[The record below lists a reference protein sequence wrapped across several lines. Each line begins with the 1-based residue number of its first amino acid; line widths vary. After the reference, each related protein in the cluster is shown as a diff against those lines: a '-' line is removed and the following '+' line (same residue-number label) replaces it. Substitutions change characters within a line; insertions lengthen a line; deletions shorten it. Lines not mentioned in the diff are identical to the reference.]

1 MSASSD
7 PKWWNNFPSMTQT
20 IVKATHTIRS
30 QIEHGQGQ
38 AETED
43 LPHTSTY
50 AAEAQ
55 VLPDSSMD
63 DVSPSAQPQPE
74 PVPESEIPTAQVVD
88 VAESATQAEAVPI
101 PATQPPP
108 QASPSKV
115 AEQATPLS
123 AEELSTAA
131 ALTALG
137 IPPSAPASAPTSV
150 PASGPPEASSSRVIL
165 RSPPST
171 DWALKD
177 ALRGTA
183 AQFYRGPLSPN
194 EVLSLLK
201 TTISKNGRL
210 GLTGARA
217 GYLAYFHFL
226 GPDKVPEGRNRDNRA
241 GRPKASSAS
250 SSSAKDLARET
261 WQCRVCHTHLHVPRD
276 QISNLGTHLYGIK
289 SRPQRGCL
297 EVRGYDPVEAIPPP
311 ERDSTGNIIR
321 LQAGKPLTVRAKPR
335 KVSDEMSIDD
345 PPAPASAS
353 APAPAQGPAPAEVPV
368 LAPVLAPASAP
379 APAQAPAPV
388 PTLTPAPAPEAGP
401 SVP

>member
-43 LPHTSTY
+43 PPHTSTS

-63 DVSPSAQPQPE
+63 DISPAAQPQPE
-74 PVPESEIPTAQVVD
+74 SVPKSEAPPLHAVE
-88 VAESATQAEAVPI
+88 VAESATQAEALPV

-108 QASPSKV
+108 SASPSKV
-115 AEQATPLS
+115 AEQVTPLS

-137 IPPSAPASAPTSV
+137 IPPSAPASGPVLAPASV
-150 PASGPPEASSSRVIL
+150 PASGPSEASSSRVIL

-171 DWALKD
+171 DWSLKD

-345 PPAPASAS
+345 PPT
-353 APAPAQGPAPAEVPV
+353 PV
-368 LAPVLAPASAP
+368 PASAP
-379 APAQAPAPV
+379 APAPVSILAPAPAPV
-388 PTLTPAPAPEAGP
+388 PAPTPTPEAGP